1 MHLTEMTHANVN
13 KAVILESLIIEGTYK
28 ILWKVKIAQSF
39 INNQLFIKKK
49 YILNG
54 TLPEL

>member
-39 INNQLFIKKK
+39 INNQLFIKKNT
-49 YILNG
+49 Y
-54 TLPEL
+54 